1 MGNAHHELEY
11 QLINKPNFVD
21 KCVIT
26 VFLDGKILLNWSG
39 YVYGHYV
46 GEDGFFLSMRAA
58 KMYVTFSGLAK
69 WLNPNLNRVTKL

>member
-58 KMYVTFSGLAK
+58 KMYVTKNLSKSKSK
-69 WLNPNLNRVTKL
+69 WELTPPTHD